1 MRTWFLV
8 TLLLAVSALALSAD
22 DYRIQRDDVLQITVV
37 EDPNLSRETVVAQDG
52 TINLPVVGTITVRGM
67 TTGEVAEKIRTA
79 LIEAQY
85 LRDPQVSISL
95 KVINRPRVAVLGMV
109 LRPGTYEFKD
119 GETVMHAISMAG
131 SFDPDRAR
139 LQDAVLRRKR
149 ADGTEETI
157 PLDLEKLF
165 FKGDLSQNYR
175 LQPDDVIFIPED
187 VVNRVYVL
195 GRVARPGL
203 YPWKSSTTVLEA
215 INRAGG
221 HQEKGT
227 LSRVYIIR
235 PNPKAPDKPQRIEV
249 NLLKLI
255 DKGDTSQDI
264 ALQPGDTV
272 YVPEV
277 KKPDWNQIYSIVA
290 TIALTRNIIRDRAF
304 YRY

>member
-1 MRTWFLV
+1 MRTWWFA
-8 TLLLAVSALALSAD
+8 LLLLTMSALAVCAD

-37 EDPNLSRETVVAQDG
+37 EDPTLSRETVVAQDG

-67 TTGEVAEKIRTA
+67 TTGELAERIRTA

-85 LRDPQVSISL
+85 LRDPHVSISL

-109 LRPGTYEFKD
+109 QRPGTYDFKE

-149 ADGTEETI
+149 PDGTEETI

-175 LQPDDVIFIPED
+175 LEPDDVIFIPED
-187 VVNRVYVL
+187 VVNRIYVL
-195 GRVARPGL
+195 GKVMRPGL

-221 HQEKGT
+221 QHEKGT

-235 PNPKAPDKPQRIEV
+235 PNPNAPDKPQRIEV

-264 ALQPGDTV
+264 ALLPGDTV

-290 TIALTRNIIRDRAF
+290 TVALTRNLIRDRAF